1 MSSKSRGEQAEIAE
15 KYLQLRF
22 DVMMGGGG
30 KYFNARKDDR
40 NMFDEFAKAGFTV
53 LQSKDEL
60 KSATNQK
67 PVLGVF
73 DKEGLP
79 YELDRV
85 NDPMIAAKVPSLA
98 EMASKAID
106 LMKDHKNGFCL
117 QIEGGKVDWAA
128 HANDAAAL
136 IYDQVAFDDAIKV
149 AIDFAEKDGNTLV
162 VITSDHG
169 NANPGL
175 YYGEKADKNFESLFS
190 FKHTNDWIL
199 MGFERDASAAS
210 LADRVFA
217 NQNYQLTE
225 NQLAFIIEKYNEHN
239 AEGVYN
245 SYKLPFKEYAMY
257 QAEHTSVAFGGMEH
271 SADFTELAMFGPGSE
286 RMKPFM
292 LNTDMHYFML
302 EVAEVENKF

>member
-1 MSSKSRGEQAEIAE
+1 M
-15 KYLQLRF
+15 
-22 DVMMGGGG
+22 
-30 KYFNARKDDR
+30 
-40 NMFDEFAKAGFTV
+40 
-53 LQSKDEL
+53 
-60 KSATNQK
+60 
-67 PVLGVF
+67 
-73 DKEGLP
+73 
-79 YELDRV
+79 
-85 NDPMIAAKVPSLA
+85 
-98 EMASKAID
+98 AID

-117 QIEGGKVDWAA
+117 QIKGGKVDWAA